1 MGAFEPVL
9 TRYIEPF
16 GVWYRPKG
24 DHDTIDGYLRA
35 GGYRAW
41 TKVLKEGITP
51 EALIEQVK
59 QSGLRGRG
67 GAGFPTGLKWSFV
80 PKDPALPKYLCVNAD
95 ESEPGTFK
103 DRMLMECDPHQ
114 VIEGSLI
121 SAYAIGARR
130 VFVYIRGEMQ
140 RARRQLERAV
150 AEAYA
155 KGYAGRNI
163 LGSGFDCDLLVH
175 PGAGVYIAGEETGL
189 IESLEGKA
197 AMPRVKP
204 PFPAVVGLYGKPTV
218 VNNVETLCN
227 VVHIVERGVEWYRTM
242 GTEKSPGPRI
252 FCLSGHVNRPGNYE
266 APMGIPLRQL
276 IFEMGGGIRGDR
288 RLKAVIPGGS
298 STAFLT
304 EAHLDVTLDHEA
316 TAAAG
321 SGLGSAGVIVM
332 DETTCM
338 VGVCHRLMK
347 FYRHESCGKCTP
359 CREGTDWLAKLL
371 GRIEAGGGVMADF
384 DVLDRIPHLVAG
396 HTICALADGAVPAL
410 VSALKYFRD
419 EFEMH
424 IRDRRCPYITGRVPA
439 WDIHAVKGPI
449 YVRPPEHRDA
459 RDRRALGHGA

>member
-1 MGAFEPVL
+1 MAFEPVL
-9 TRYIEPF
+9 TRYIEPR
-16 GVWYRPKG
+16 GVWYGPKG
-24 DHDTIDGYLRA
+24 DHDTIDGYLRE

-41 TKVLKEGITP
+41 TKVLKEGIAP
-51 EALIEQVK
+51 EQLVELVK
-59 QSGLRGRG
+59 KSGLRGRG

-80 PKDPALPKYLCVNAD
+80 PKDPKLPKYLCVNAD

-114 VIEGSLI
+114 VLEGSLI
-121 SAYAIGARR
+121 SAYAFGARR
-130 VFVYIRGEMQ
+130 IFIYIRGEMEFG
-140 RARRQLERAV
+140 RRQLERAV

-163 LGSGFDCDLLVH
+163 LGSGWDCDVMVH

-204 PFPAVVGLYGKPTV
+204 PFPAVSGLYNKPTV

-227 VVHIVERGVEWYRTM
+227 VVHIVERGVDWYRTM

-276 IFEMGGGIRGDR
+276 IFEMGGGIRNGR
-288 RLKAVIPGGS
+288 RFKAVIPGGS
-298 STAFLT
+298 STAFLV
-304 EAHLDVTLDHEA
+304 EEHLDVGLDHEA
-316 TAAAG
+316 IAAAG

-332 DETTCM
+332 DETTCI

-384 DVLDRIPHLVAG
+384 EVLDRIPSLVAG

-410 VSALKYFRD
+410 ISALKYFRD

-424 IRDRRCPYITGRVPA
+424 VRDGRCPLTTGRVPA